1 MGGILEPDQAE
12 LSHLCDL
19 HAGME
24 EIELI
29 ALRASEVA
37 QARHEHELM
46 MSLLEIS
53 WEQRDGQ
60 LYSAQY
66 QRYFS
71 DIVNPPES
79 RRTEGY
85 VPLRPHVLEN
95 LFTAERLIVTG
106 AVTTLCIIS
115 PSIDFQHEGSTKGQ
129 CYFWR
134 IENGLVRA
142 VCSDHS
148 QSTEQLRA
156 EVTALYGTDLNK
168 SLGGNTINGGGVFA
182 ATRNDTPTRA
192 EVAEII
198 RNLGNENLARQYEHA
213 SVYNEDLTPGEYLVE
228 LTRRELAK
236 LHTAFKEA
244 GVDPEKDP
252 RAALQITELITRE
265 ALQTIKTN
273 ASSISKELIAETQ
286 SAILNRQAE
295 HTTTYPSHPNSALS
309 SPQGI
314 PTSSSWVETGASRL
328 SSLSYFPQTISHQSA
343 AGTELTEKESAQSSP
358 ERGLSLV
365 SSIDPVRYRSDSF
378 YQFVRNAEQERVQNA
393 PVPSSSITPST
404 SLTPASVYSNS
415 AVTSNSATTQPS
427 SSQPSST
434 VSLTNT
440 WSDKGFS
447 HKKESVSS
455 SSSSSMSNHFT
466 RASAG
471 RSLTSRSS
479 PTLSAYSMKRS
490 ASFNSPAK
498 TPQSSSVSTENPNT
512 LRGLH
517 RAGSTTTKIVAGLHR
532 NSKVSSPVGEG
543 ALSYKRTKVLST
555 SLLAKLRV
563 DAQKE
568 SRVSRATRA
577 GLTMH
582 QSSLSSTSRRQND
595 ALKIASVKISQPFMR
610 TRFIEKIA
618 IAISHRI
625 QRTSQ
630 SRIRNVTEKLQL
642 SIRRLSPLKQPS
654 SRTSPLNTDIL
665 SIVRGVRAKATLP
678 SSPTPQIFKSL
689 SFAKLQ
695 VLFKPILQIHPIQN
709 RLIQMR
715 LRKTQPQVG
724 TQRNAPVRLSVL
736 LQFLSGAKRR
746 KAHML
751 SPNQTERSQPLIRR
765 IKTVWRARMLKRRR
779 LSRLSAP
786 EELIEDGS
794 LSESHSAMI
803 QQSGAPVFPAE
814 LFTTPEKLVDS
825 APVQQ
830 SEDDSSAT
838 NETPIVGPQQNDTSP
853 VWRLDTYIQQL

>member
-19 HAGME
+19 QAGME

-115 PSIDFQHEGSTKGQ
+115 PSIDFQQEGSTKGQ

-156 EVTALYGTDLNK
+156 EVTAIYGTDLNK

-192 EVAEII
+192 EVAEVI

-244 GVDPEKDP
+244 GVDPEKDA
-252 RAALQITELITRE
+252 RAALQITEQITRE
-265 ALQTIKTN
+265 ALQTIKANST
-273 ASSISKELIAETQ
+273 SINKELIADTQ

-309 SPQGI
+309 SPQGT
-314 PTSSSWVETGASRL
+314 PTSSSWAETGASRS
-328 SSLSYFPQTISHQSA
+328 SSLSYIPQIISHQRV
-343 AGTELTEKESAQSSP
+343 AGSELTEKGSAQSSS
-358 ERGLSLV
+358 ERGLSHV
-365 SSIDPVRYRSDSF
+365 PSMDPVRYRSDSF

-393 PVPSSSITPST
+393 SVSTTSITPST
-404 SLTPASVYSNS
+404 SRTLASVYSNS
-415 AVTSNSATTQPS
+415 AVTSQPAATTS
-427 SSQPSST
+427 F
-434 VSLTNT
+434 TNT
-440 WSDKGFS
+440 WSAKGVS
-447 HKKESVSS
+447 YKTESVSHSS
-455 SSSSSMSNHFT
+455 SSSISNHFT
-466 RASAG
+466 RVSAE
-471 RSLTSRSS
+471 RSLTSR
-479 PTLSAYSMKRS
+479 PTPSLTSYSMKQS
-490 ASFNSPAK
+490 VYLHSPAK
-498 TPQSSSVSTENPNT
+498 APQSSSISTENPNI
-512 LRGLH
+512 LRWPH
-517 RAGSTTTKIVAGLHR
+517 RAGSTTTNIIAGSHR
-532 NSKVSSPVGEG
+532 NSKVSSPVREG

-563 DAQKE
+563 NAQEE
-568 SRVSRATRA
+568 SRVSRATRT

-582 QSSLSSTSRRQND
+582 QSSLNSTSRRQND

-610 TRFIEKIA
+610 SRFNQKVATA
-618 IAISHRI
+618 IAHRI

-630 SRIRNVTEKLQL
+630 SRIRIVSEKLQL
-642 SIRRLSPLKQPS
+642 SIRRLSPLNQRS
-654 SRTSPLNTDIL
+654 SRTSPLNTGIL
-665 SIVRGVRAKATLP
+665 SILRGASAKATLP
-678 SSPTPQIFKSL
+678 SSPTPQIFKSISL
-689 SFAKLQ
+689 AKLQ
-695 VLFKPILQIHPIQN
+695 VLFKPISQIRLIQN

-715 LRKTQPQVG
+715 LTHTQPQVG

-746 KAHML
+746 KAHIL
-751 SPNQTERSQPLIRR
+751 SPNQTERSQPLIQR
-765 IKTVWRARMLKRRR
+765 IKTAWRARMLKRRR
-779 LSRLSAP
+779 SSRLSTP
-786 EELIEDGS
+786 EQLIEDGG
-794 LSESHSAMI
+794 LFESHSAMI

-814 LFTTPEKLVDS
+814 LFIKPEKLVGS

-838 NETPIVGPQQNDTSP
+838 NEGPIVGPQQNDTSP